1 MTDFSSLGL
10 KEELLKAVSNL
21 GFTTPTP
28 IQAEAIPALLGSS
41 KDHILLAGTGTGKT
55 AAFGLPLLQKLDPA
69 CAYPQAL
76 VLSPTR
82 ELCCQIAG
90 DLTKFAA
97 HLPGIRCVAVYGG
110 ASIGQ
115 QIKEIKRGV
124 QVVIATPG
132 RLIDL
137 LERGKIDLMGIE
149 NVVLDEADEMLSMGF
164 RDELERILSDTP
176 SEKRTSLFSATM
188 PTPIRSIVAKY
199 LHEPEEI
206 SVIRGD
212 QSRASVDHQYL
223 MVRSRDRFEALKRCI
238 AREPE
243 IYGIVFCRTK
253 DQTREVANQLSQEGL
268 AADAIHGDLSQMQ
281 REYVMDRFRKKI
293 IRLLVAT
300 DVAARGIDVDDLSHV
315 IHYELPNDGESYV
328 HRSGRTGR
336 AGKAGTSLAF
346 AGPQDS
352 YKIRSLERRLP
363 NGMRRMQIPQAKEIM
378 ETRIERFVDDLIK
391 ADPRESLFTSALSK
405 GAEKLLELS
414 REELVAKLLHREF
427 ASQISH
433 AESQVEIRD
442 AEPRSSR
449 FEGRG
454 RNERHD
460 RSRSSNRPPRKDF
473 KGSNPRHESRDFTQV
488 LFSMGK
494 EDGVTK
500 PELINLANRAMKG
513 TRFPIG
519 AIRLQR
525 SSSTIEVP
533 AHIAT
538 ELAKRI
544 DGKVLS

>member
-10 KEELLKAVSNL
+10 KEELLKGVSAL
-21 GFTTPTP
+21 GFEQATP
-28 IQAEAIPALLGSS
+28 IQEQAIPALLGSNH
-41 KDHILLAGTGTGKT
+41 DHILLAGTGTGKT
-55 AAFGLPLLQKLDPA
+55 AAFGLPLLQGLDPQKR
-69 CAYPQAL
+69 YPQAL

-82 ELCCQIAG
+82 ELCCQIAS

-97 HLPGIRCVAVYGG
+97 HLPGIKNVAVYGG

-115 QIKEIKRGV
+115 QIKEIKQGA

-137 LERGKIDLMGIE
+137 IERGKIDLGSIE

-164 RDELERILSDTP
+164 REELERILSETP
-176 SEKRTSLFSATM
+176 EEKRTSLFSATM
-188 PTPIRSIVAKY
+188 PAPIRSIVAKY
-199 LHEPEEI
+199 LHDPQEI
-206 SVIRGD
+206 SVIKSD
-212 QSRASVDHQYL
+212 ASRASVDHQYL
-223 MVRSRDRFEALKRCI
+223 MVRPRDRFEALKRCI
-238 AREPE
+238 ARESE
-243 IYGIVFCRTK
+243 IYGIIFCRTK

-300 DVAARGIDVDDLSHV
+300 DVAARGIDVDDLTHV
-315 IHYELPNDGESYV
+315 IHYEMPNDGESYV

-336 AGKAGTSLAF
+336 AGKAGISLAL
-346 AGPQDS
+346 AGPQDD
-352 YKIRSLERRLP
+352 YKLRSLGRRLP
-363 NGMRRMQIPQAKEIM
+363 QGIRRIKVPQAKEIVQ
-378 ETRIERFVDDLIK
+378 TRIERYVDELIA
-391 ADPRESLFTSALSK
+391 ADPRESLFNPAMAQ

-427 ASQISH
+427 AAELLNADSQ
-433 AESQVEIRD
+433 AEVRE
-442 AEPRSSR
+442 AEPRSAR
-449 FEGRG
+449 FEKRGHADRG
-454 RNERHD
+454 RPG
-460 RSRSSNRPPRKDF
+460 NRPPRKDF
-473 KGSNPRHESRDFTQV
+473 KGSKPRFENRDFTQV
-488 LFSMGK
+488 LFGMGK

-525 SSSTIEVP
+525 SSATIEVP
-533 AHIAT
+533 AHIAG

-544 DGKVLS
+544 DGKVL